1 MGLYVGA
8 FQSLKKSILGND
20 FLMLLAAILALVFM
34 VVTLVLAKAIERRA
48 EEWEKNKNV
57 PFSKFL
63 LHGTSRFYT
72 LFVTMISIF
81 PLLGMLGTVI
91 GLLGLDLA
99 SGDMDNI
106 RNNFFIA
113 LTSTAWGIIFSVIFK
128 FLHAWICDNV
138 EAQIE
143 VAKTLTE
150 ESRKA
155 AEQTEG

>member
-1 MGLYVGA
+1 MGIYKGA
-8 FQSLKKSILGND
+8 FQILWKSIFTSD
-20 FLMLLAAILALVFM
+20 FLILFAAFLTIVF
-34 VVTLVLAKAIERRA
+34 LFASKLSAKAIKSRVK
-48 EEWEKNKNV
+48 EWEKNKNI
-57 PFSKFL
+57 PFSKYL

-106 RNNFFIA
+106 KNNFFIA

-128 FLHAWICDNV
+128 VVHAWVADDI
-138 EAQIE
+138 EEQIE
-143 VAKTLTE
+143 AAKKLAE
-150 ESRKA
+150 EL
-155 AEQTEG
+155 EG